1 MTGNVCKAHLNM
13 TLKSALLNMNIIF
26 YDLALAIYC
35 ICEINSLKQ
44 ETRVANLQT
53 HYQLA
58 HRDQQVGRQ
67 TRGIY
72 ISRINGQTKK
82 ED

>member
-1 MTGNVCKAHLNM
+1 MTVEN
-13 TLKSALLNMNIIF
+13 ALLNMNIIF
-26 YDLALAIYC
+26 YDLALAMYC
-35 ICEINSLKQ
+35 VCEINSLKQ

-72 ISRINGQTKK
+72 IENSRINGRTKK
-82 ED
+82 EE